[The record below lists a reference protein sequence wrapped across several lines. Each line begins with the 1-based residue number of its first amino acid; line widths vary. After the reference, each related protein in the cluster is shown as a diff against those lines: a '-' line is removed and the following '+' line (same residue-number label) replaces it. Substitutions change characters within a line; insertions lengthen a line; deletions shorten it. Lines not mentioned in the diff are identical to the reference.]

1 MGGFTNGVPTMN
13 GYDTNLAAE
22 FYVLSVLHRLGMS
35 ATLTLGNKKSV
46 DIVVA
51 RDAADTIT
59 IDVKGL
65 AGTTNWPVDN
75 LKKAK
80 KGHFIIFVTFLGK
93 ISDPSVLPE
102 VYIVPSEKVNDD
114 IIYSNPSGS
123 RRVVQ
128 LGRARKEWKDNFQD
142 NWEQLR

>member
-1 MGGFTNGVPTMN
+1 MH

-51 RDAADTIT
+51 HDAGDFIT

-65 AGTTNWPVDN
+65 AGTSNWPVDN
-75 LKKAK
+75 LRPGKTK
-80 KGHFIIFVTFLGK
+80 HFIIFVTFFW
-93 ISDPSVLPE
+93 
-102 VYIVPSEKVNDD
+102 
-114 IIYSNPSGS
+114 
-123 RRVVQ
+123 
-128 LGRARKEWKDNFQD
+128 GRSAIRPYCRKFTLCPQWT
-142 NWEQLR
+142 LRP